1 MGAFIQENSM
11 LELPIRSLSKRGNF
25 TLISVCIIFTFV
37 VWDRKTEDYYSLY
50 SWVFII
56 EIFCIYIVVFLKS
69 ECGFET
75 LV

>member
-25 TLISVCIIFTFV
+25 TLVSVCIVFAFV

-56 EIFCIYIVVFLKS
+56 EIFCIFIVVFLKS